1 MSMIRVKIV
10 KENKE
15 AVNELFG
22 IGTTGKSKSAKP
34 ADELKLY
41 SQLTQIEDKMDK
53 KKLKDLGLSLTD
65 LMHLVE
71 QTLGVASG
79 KIGSLQT
86 MSMSKVQ
93 ALINLLS
100 EEYKDILEKH
110 KAKKISVIEANNLIT
125 GIAKIANFAK
135 AHSISKFAES
145 KGLQEQEK
153 IEEILGMQNKAL
165 DKFIQSLKPV
175 GSGEGPTSLSGE
187 EDKKEVPQ
195 QKTAAVTPPAP
206 PPEAKTVAP
215 PPPPEDNS
223 VSDAVQAAIEELPQP
238 VKYSASN
245 RTGLM
250 PYYNVI
256 RNTQGYP
263 EDISATEFANIVSA
277 MGGTDVL
284 SEQLDLNNI
293 ATTSKVSLEKVKKLV
308 DFMQKNDLLKKIKQE
323 PTDVYEDEFRKKYPD
338 VPLDRIPTGKQRQ
351 VTLPDGKK
359 IFVKGGKRMDET
371 LKENLIAR
379 KNNSLS
385 EQQVKRFKLLAGLL

>member
-1 MSMIRVKIV
+1 MIRVKIV

-22 IGTTGKSKSAKP
+22 LGTTGKSKSTNP
-34 ADELKLY
+34 MDEFRLY

-153 IEEILGMQNKAL
+153 IEEILGMQNRAL

-195 QKTAAVTPPAP
+195 QKATAATPPAP
-206 PPEAKTVAP
+206 PPEAKTATPP
-215 PPPPEDNS
+215 PPPPEAKSDD
-223 VSDAVQAAIEELPQP
+223 DAVQTAMKELPKP
-238 VKYSASN
+238 VKYSVSD
-245 RTGLM
+245 RTGIM

-256 RNTQGYP
+256 RSSEGYP
-263 EDISATEFANIVSA
+263 EDISGTEFTNIVYA
-277 MGGTDVL
+277 MGGTNIL

-293 ATTSKVSLEKVKKLV
+293 ATASKVPLEKVKKLV
-308 DFMQKNDLLKKIKQE
+308 DFMQKNDLLKKIQQD
-323 PTDVYEDEFRKKYPD
+323 PTDIYEDEFRKKFPD
-338 VPLDRIPTGKQRQ
+338 VQLGKIPVGRERQ

-359 IFVKGGKRMDET
+359 IFVKGGKRMNEA

>member
-1 MSMIRVKIV
+1 MIRVKIV

-22 IGTTGKSKSAKP
+22 LGTTGKSKSTKP
-34 ADELKLY
+34 MDEFRLY

-71 QTLGVASG
+71 QTLGIATG

-86 MSMSKVQ
+86 ISMSKVQ

-110 KAKKISVIEANNLIT
+110 KTKKISAVEANNLIT

-135 AHSISKFAES
+135 THSISKFAES
-145 KGLQEQEK
+145 KDLQEQEK
-153 IEEILGMQNKAL
+153 IEEILGMQNRAL

-175 GSGEGPTSLSGE
+175 GSGEGPTSLGGAPSVKQPE
-187 EDKKEVPQ
+187 QPKIV
-195 QKTAAVTPPAP
+195 AATPAAP
-206 PPEAKTVAP
+206 P
-215 PPPPEDNS
+215 PPPPEDKS
-223 VSDAVQAAIEELPQP
+223 DSDAVQAAMEELPQP
-238 VKYSASN
+238 VKYSTSN

-250 PYYNVI
+250 PYYNVV
-256 RNTQGYP
+256 RKTQGFP
-263 EDISATEFANIVSA
+263 EDISGVEFANIVSA
-277 MGGTDVL
+277 MGGTDIL
-284 SEQLDLNNI
+284 SEQLNLNNI
-293 ATTSKVSLEKVKKLV
+293 ATASKVSLEKVKKLV
-308 DFMQKNDLLKKIKQE
+308 DFMQKNDLLKKIQQD
-323 PTDVYEDEFRKKYPD
+323 PTDVYEDEFRKKFPD
-338 VPLDRIPTGKQRQ
+338 VPLGKIPAGKQRQ
-351 VTLPDGKK
+351 VTLPDGNK
-359 IFVKGGKRMDET
+359 IFVKGGKRMEEA

>member
-1 MSMIRVKIV
+1 MIRVKIV